1 MTVGELIK
9 ALSILNPND
18 DAVIADADEG
28 MGSYLNIEEIVDETG
43 FVSIGG
49 NYRNRY
55 EGPVAN
61 EGKCGEQKN

>member
-55 EGPVAN
+55 EEPIAL
-61 EGKCGEQKN
+61 EDT